1 MAKKIFILSITYAN
15 SECGDSGLDAYPF
28 STLEKAQEAM
38 NKDVENWKE
47 DFKDE
52 LYKWEIQQRDEDVDC
67 YEEGNYDANHY
78 YWKIEE
84 KEIDGDVKPWFIPNE
99 EEENIN

>member
-1 MAKKIFILSITYAN
+1 MAKKIFILSITYTN

-38 NKDVENWKE
+38 NKDVENWKD

-52 LYKWEIQQRDEDVDC
+52 LYKWEIQQGDMDVDC

-78 YWKIEE
+78 YWKIDE
-84 KEIDGDVKPWFIPNE
+84 KEIDGDVKPWFVPNE
-99 EEENIN
+99 KENIN

>member
-15 SECGDSGLDAYPF
+15 SECDDSGLDAYPF

-67 YEEGNYDANHY
+67 YKEGNYDANHY
-78 YWKIEE
+78 YWEIEE

>member
-15 SECGDSGLDAYPF
+15 SECGDSGLDAYPL

-38 NKDVENWKE
+38 NKDVENWKD

-52 LYKWEIQQRDEDVDC
+52 LYKWEIQQRDMDVDC
-67 YEEGNYDANHY
+67 YEEDNYDANHY
-78 YWKIEE
+78 YWKIDE

-99 EEENIN
+99 EENIN